1 VKKIVLV
8 YGILGG
14 LLIAVV
20 NLIEYRFLLLEHSLE
35 I

>member
-14 LLIAVV
+14 LLIAVLS
-20 NLIEYRFLLLEHSLE
+20 LIEYRFLLLEHSLE